1 MSMIDNVPGAAG
13 ILGAERAVWATPD
26 GYTIVGIADSM
37 LTAVSLLN
45 QKVDPSKEAK
55 IN

>member
-1 MSMIDNVPGAAG
+1 MIDNVPGAAG
-13 ILGAERAVWATPD
+13 ILWAERAVWATPD
-26 GYTIVGIADSM
+26 RYTIVWIADGM
-37 LTAVSLLN
+37 LSLVFLLN

>member
-1 MSMIDNVPGAAG
+1 MSMIENVLGAAG
-13 ILGAERAVWATPD
+13 ILGAERAVRATPD
-26 GYTIVGIADSM
+26 GCTIVGIADSM
-37 LTAVSLLN
+37 LTSVSLLN